1 MLDHYPDIMTVGEVP
16 FTNDPA
22 LVRKYVEPERN
33 EISMLFQSEIFDIDT
48 GPGGKI
54 TPANWAL
61 SDIMRTITKWQQA
74 LSFNSGA

>member
-33 EISMLFQSEIFDIDT
+33 EISMLF
-48 GPGGKI
+48 
-54 TPANWAL
+54 
-61 SDIMRTITKWQQA
+61 
-74 LSFNSGA
+74 